1 MHRNRRIRGI
11 LKSNKGSSLILVA
24 ALTVVIIGLAVSL
37 RILSGIIMAS
47 ANQQLNQDQAYELA
61 TSLGNALE
69 ERIVNG
75 ETQTVTGGEGEAA
88 TPKKA
93 LIDLNNVVVQK
104 GGKLVGE
111 MDGFDGMPDA
121 RVKADVEKDAEKDR
135 YVVTVEAHVG
145 KAVYFWT
152 GIYQGSFSE
161 GYEKCAE

>member
-24 ALTVVIIGLAVSL
+24 ALTVVIIGVTVSL
-37 RILSGIIMAS
+37 RILAGIIMAS

-69 ERIVNG
+69 ARIVNG
-75 ETQTVTGGEGEAA
+75 EERNEGGGEGEAG

-93 LIDLNNVVVQK
+93 LLELKDGV
-104 GGKLVGE
+104 LVPE
-111 MDGFDGMPDA
+111 MDGFSGMPDA
-121 RVKADVEKDAEKDR
+121 RVRADVEEDVEKDR

-152 GIYQGSFSE
+152 GIYQGSYNE
-161 GYEKCAE
+161 GYQKCAE

>member
-1 MHRNRRIRGI
+1 MYKFKF

-24 ALTVVIIGLAVSL
+24 ALTVVIIGVTVSL

-69 ERIVNG
+69 ERIING
-75 ETQTVTGGEGEAA
+75 EKKKETGGEGEVV

-93 LIDLNNVVVQK
+93 LLDLGAVIDQK
-104 GGKLVGE
+104 KGILVPKME
-111 MDGFDGMPDA
+111 GFDGMPEA
-121 RVKADVEKDAEKDR
+121 YVIAIVEKDAEMDR
-135 YVVTVEAHVG
+135 YVVTVEGHAG

-152 GIYQGSFSE
+152 GIYQGSYDR

>member
-61 TSLGNALE
+61 TSLGNSLE
-69 ERIVNG
+69 ERILNVGDDGKPLLDLQSYITNNKDVVN
-75 ETQTVTGGEGEAA
+75 
-88 TPKKA
+88 
-93 LIDLNNVVVQK
+93 
-104 GGKLVGE
+104 
-111 MDGFDGMPDA
+111 MSGFDGMPEA
-121 RVKADVEKDAEKDR
+121 AVVASVKKDAAGR
-135 YVVTVEAHVG
+135 YVLTIRSRVG
-145 KAVYFWT
+145 KETDTYKAVYVWT
-152 GIYQGSFSE
+152 GIYAEKTAG